1 MATLMTDFRTTG
13 ASFTKTLGQLLAT
26 AILCAT
32 LGACSWM
39 PFFGDEEQPDIEA
52 IETTEQKV
60 YARAQR
66 SLRSSNHTAAIE
78 QLELLEARFPF
89 GEFAEQAQLELIY
102 ARYMTY
108 DLEGARSSADRFIR
122 LHPGHDSVDYAY
134 YLKGLSAYRESNNL
148 LDSLLSQ
155 DPARRDMAPLR
166 EAYADFGLFLSRFP
180 DSQYAPDAQQR
191 MVHLRNVLARSELAI
206 ADFYMRRG
214 AYIAASNRARF
225 VLENYPD
232 SEARDDALAT
242 LVECNWKLD
251 LKDEANRALRVLA
264 LNHPE
269 YEDFDDAG
277 NFVLAERIR
286 NRDRSWANI
295 MTLGV
300 LDRPEAPAP
309 ITIIAPKG

>member
-13 ASFTKTLGQLLAT
+13 ASSSKTLGQLLAT

-60 YARAQR
+60 DARAQR

-214 AYIAASNRARF
+214 GYIAASNRARF

>member
-13 ASFTKTLGQLLAT
+13 ASSGKTLGQLLAT

-134 YLKGLSAYRESNNL
+134 YLKALSYYEQIS
-148 LDSLLSQ
+148 DVS
-155 DPARRDMAPLR
+155 RDQTNTTRALQALQEVVR
-166 EAYADFGLFLSRFP
+166 RFP
-180 DSQYAPDAQQR
+180 DS
-191 MVHLRNVLARSELAI
+191 N
-206 ADFYMRRG
+206 F
-214 AYIAASNRARF
+214 
-225 VLENYPD
+225 
-232 SEARDDALAT
+232 ARDAKL
-242 LVECNWKLD
+242 KLD
-251 LKDEANRALRVLA
+251 LTRDHLAGKEMSVARYYQKQGNYLAAINRFKVVIDKYQTTTHAAESLHRLAECYLSIGMKEEALRVA
-264 LNHPE
+264 S
-269 YEDFDDAG
+269 
-277 NFVLAERIR
+277 I
-286 NRDRSWANI
+286 
-295 MTLGV
+295 LGHNYPSSTWYSDSYS
-300 LDRPEAPAP
+300 LFK
-309 ITIIAPKG
+309 PKVSTAKEISQTPLKRAWDWLF